1 MASQLLKINI
11 PVSPTY
17 RVQPWLFHGE
27 TLPANWRETI
37 RCCFYPVF
45 LDSPPSPHGISWSN
59 KYKGFQTSSG
69 LVGFNIYFQRLR
81 RRGTEWRCYH
91 SHRGCSLS
99 FFMNHFFLLRPS
111 GCFPVEHYAIYICTS
126 ISCKYFSERLSFHPS
141 FLNPWLW
148 KVLMNAW
155 MSPLQNRILQRESAV
170 LRIVPF

>member
-37 RCCFYPVF
+37 YPVFYPVF

-69 LVGFNIYFQRLR
+69 LVGFNIYFQSLR
-81 RRGTEWRCYH
+81 RRGAEWRCYH

-99 FFMNHFFLLRPS
+99 FFIIFFCWGQVAVFLLNIMLYISALQSAVSTSAS
-111 GCFPVEHYAIYICTS
+111 GCHSTRLFRILD
-126 ISCKYFSERLSFHPS
+126 SERC
-141 FLNPWLW
+141 
-148 KVLMNAW
+148 
-155 MSPLQNRILQRESAV
+155 
-170 LRIVPF
+170 